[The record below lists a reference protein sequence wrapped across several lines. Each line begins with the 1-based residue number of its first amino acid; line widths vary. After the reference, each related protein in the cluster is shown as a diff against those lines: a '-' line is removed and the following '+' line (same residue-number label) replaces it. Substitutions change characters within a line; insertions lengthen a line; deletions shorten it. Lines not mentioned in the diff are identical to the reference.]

1 MNLLTDKQYQ
11 LMDMLLRAPQGN
23 IKKVLKHY
31 LKERYKEVIET
42 ERYIIAK
49 GDIPIALAAHMD
61 TVFESEIQCLSVRRE
76 CELLYDRQKNIMH
89 CVGYGGFDDKAGI
102 FAILQIV
109 QTGLRP
115 HIIFSTDEEKGCL
128 GAKVL
133 ASQPCPFKDLRYI
146 IQLDRRGIR
155 DCVFYDLD
163 TEKCKNFVD
172 YVESFG
178 FVEAYGT
185 FTDITE
191 YCPEWGVAGVN
202 LSVGYFNEH
211 THSEVLYVDPLLA
224 TIKKVICMLRQ
235 ENIPQFPYI
244 EQIYSYYNWK
254 SLYGFYDDKS
264 VNGPGPAKA
273 GAYTCSH
280 CNQKGFL
287 EAEIFP
293 VVGLDTTTK
302 FFCPSCLSGRVNW
315 CVKCWEAYEI
325 DPEIEVEDQNYVCE
339 YCSGNRKD

>member
-1 MNLLTDKQYQ
+1 M
-11 LMDMLLRAPQGN
+11 
-23 IKKVLKHY
+23 KKPLGIYVHIPFCVQKCHY
-31 LKERYKEVIET
+31 CDFCSAAASEAVKERYSSALIKNIESV
-42 ERYIIAK
+42 ANK
-49 GDIPIALAAHMD
+49 FGDY
-61 TVFESEIQCLSVRRE
+61 EIDSIFFGGGTPTCLS
-76 CELLYDRQKNIMH
+76 
-89 CVGYGGFDDKAGI
+89 A
-102 FAILQIV
+102 
-109 QTGLRP
+109 QT
-115 HIIFSTDEEKGCL
+115 
-128 GAKVL
+128 
-133 ASQPCPFKDLRYI
+133 
-146 IQLDRRGIR
+146 
-155 DCVFYDLD
+155 
-163 TEKCKNFVD
+163 
-172 YVESFG
+172 
-178 FVEAYGT
+178 
-185 FTDITE
+185 
-191 YCPEWGVAGVN
+191 
-202 LSVGYFNEH
+202 LSN
-211 THSEVLYVDPLLA
+211 LLA

-235 ENIPQFPYI
+235 EDIPQFPYI

-254 SLYGFYDDKS
+254 SLYGIYDDKS